1 MIATQSEQN
10 RLRINEQAAHRH
22 RQTERRDPQL
32 FTQEDIMH
40 YTVSQIKDELPDVDV
55 LYSGK
60 RIACRIAGRDNLFA
74 SVILPNALSVEVA
87 WSTLANVLNTGR
99 AVRL

>member
-1 MIATQSEQN
+1 
-10 RLRINEQAAHRH
+10 
-22 RQTERRDPQL
+22 
-32 FTQEDIMH
+32 MH
-40 YTVSQIKDELPDVDV
+40 YTVGQIKDELPDVDV

-60 RIACRIAGRDNLFA
+60 RIACRIVGRCNLFA
-74 SVILPNALSVEVA
+74 SVILPNTLSVEVA